1 MWNWGPAYGPL
12 MVLYLTLS
20 LFGHRSHRAVTHS
33 TRAQGQIITPACACC
48 RWGPSKAA
56 HPLVMTHLHLPSL
69 GLIFHLGAQ
78 MGRRT
83 TGIISGCLS
92 PPMEIPRS
100 GVRARRA
107 LCIRQWQNSF
117 TGPEKPP
124 VFMVWQAWHW
134 PVQCCPPSAF
144 SIVATLSVLA
154 RRTRLSTAQRIV
166 AEGRAWHIGWNPLE
180 QILVFVSLPVDFS
193 QPSLAR

>member
-1 MWNWGPAYGPL
+1 MGPKQGSPPTSNDTLA
-12 MVLYLTLS
+12 LTQS
-20 LFGHRSHRAVTHS
+20 W
-33 TRAQGQIITPACACC
+33 ID
-48 RWGPSKAA
+48 
-56 HPLVMTHLHLPSL
+56 LPS
-69 GLIFHLGAQ
+69 GAQ
-78 MGRRT
+78 MGHRT

-92 PPMEIPRS
+92 PPIEIPRS
-100 GVRARRA
+100 GVRARTA

-117 TGPEKPP
+117 TGPEKLP

-193 QPSLAR
+193 QPSFAR